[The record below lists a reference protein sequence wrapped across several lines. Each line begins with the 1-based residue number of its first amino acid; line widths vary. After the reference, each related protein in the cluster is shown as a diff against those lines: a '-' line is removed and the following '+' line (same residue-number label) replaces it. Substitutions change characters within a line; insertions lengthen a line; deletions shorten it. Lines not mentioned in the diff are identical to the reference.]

1 MVRGRSVVAI
11 VAVLLA
17 LGVTGTAV
25 AVAASGGA
33 GLGEGQKP
41 PPSGATS
48 PRPSAPKIGNRNPL
62 GGRGMWIWE
71 IGSSDHG
78 SLSAIIAQAK
88 HYGVSTLMIKS
99 SDGAGMW
106 SQFSRTLVSTLHAN
120 GLRVCAW
127 QYVYGN
133 NPVAEANAGAQA
145 VRDGAN
151 CLLIDAESQYE
162 GKYVSAQTYIQKLRS
177 QIGASFPVAL
187 AGFPYLDYHP
197 GFPYSVFLGPGGAQY
212 NAPQMYWKDI
222 GVSVDTVYAHTFAYN
237 RLYGRPI
244 FPLGQVY
251 NRPPAGQIERF
262 RQVGYSYGASG
273 ISWWD
278 WQEAP
283 GSAWG
288 AISKRV
294 GRISGY
300 KPYSNYATLG
310 SGANGDV
317 VVWAQEHLLSA
328 GERLTIDGS
337 FGPATKAAVIAFQS
351 AHQIAATGLIDEAT
365 WQSLLRY
372 PPAKVTW
379 VVRKHRQTATVAQK
393 AFTVRSPGAPPS
405 GVAVVPKSASDRAR
419 GYEIPRSFGAGRP

>member
-1 MVRGRSVVAI
+1 MVRGRSVLAI

-17 LGVTGTAV
+17 LGATGSAV

-41 PPSGATS
+41 PPAGATT
-48 PRPSAPKIGNRNPL
+48 PRPSAPKVGKGNPL

-78 SLSAIIAQAK
+78 SLAAIIAQAK

-99 SDGAGMW
+99 SDGTGMW
-106 SQFSRTLVSTLHAN
+106 SQFSSSLVSTLHAN

-133 NPVAEANAGAQA
+133 NPVAEANLGAQA

-162 GKYVSAQTYIQKLRS
+162 GKYVSAQTYIHKLRS
-177 QIGASFPVAL
+177 LIGTSFPVAL
-187 AGFPYLDYHP
+187 AGFPYMDFHP
-197 GFPYSVFLGPGGAQY
+197 AFPYSVFLGPGGAQY

-251 NRPPAGQIERF
+251 NRPPSSQIKRF
-262 RQVGYSYGASG
+262 RQIGYSYGASG

-283 GSAWG
+283 GSAWS
-288 AISKRV
+288 AISQRV

-300 KPYSNYATLG
+300 KAYNNYATLG
-310 SGANGDV
+310 SGAHGDV

-328 GERLTIDGS
+328 GQRIAVDGS

-351 AHQIAATGLIDEAT
+351 AHSIAATGLIDQAT
-365 WQSLLRY
+365 WQTLLRY
-372 PPAKVTW
+372 APARVTW
-379 VVRKHRQTATVAQK
+379 VVRKRKQTATVARK
-393 AFTVRSPGAPPS
+393 AFAVRSPGAPPS
-405 GVAVVPKSASDRAR
+405 GVAVVPASAHDRAR

>member
-11 VAVLLA
+11 VAVLLV
-17 LGVTGTAV
+17 LGAAGSAV

-33 GLGEGQKP
+33 GLGQGQKP
-41 PPSGATS
+41 PPSGGSTK
-48 PRPSAPKIGNRNPL
+48 RPAAPKVSKRNPL

-71 IGSSDHG
+71 MGSSDRG

-88 HYGVSTLMIKS
+88 RYGVSTLMIKS
-99 SDGAGMW
+99 GDGAGVW
-106 SQFSRTLVSTLHAN
+106 SQFNRTLVSTLHAH

-127 QYVYGN
+127 QYVYGDK
-133 NPVAEANAGAQA
+133 PVQEAQVGAAA
-145 VRDGAN
+145 VKDGAN

-177 QIGASFPVAL
+177 LIGANFPVAL
-187 AGFPYLDYHP
+187 AGFPYMDYHP

-222 GVSVDTVYAHTFAYN
+222 GTSVDAVYAHTFAYN

-251 NRPPAGQIERF
+251 NGPPASQIKRF

-283 GSAWG
+283 SGAWS
-288 AISKRV
+288 AISQRV
-294 GRISGY
+294 DRISGY
-300 KPYSNYATLG
+300 KAYNNYATLG
-310 SGANGDV
+310 TGANGDV

-328 GERLTIDGS
+328 GENLSVDGG

-351 AHQIAATGLIDEAT
+351 AHQIAATGLIDQAT
-365 WQSLLRY
+365 WQALLHY
-372 PPAKVTW
+372 APARVTW
-379 VVRKHRQTATVAQK
+379 VIRKRKQTATVAK
-393 AFTVRSPGAPPS
+393 AFAFRSAGAPPS

>member
-17 LGVTGTAV
+17 LGVMGSAV

-33 GLGEGQKP
+33 GLGEGKKP
-41 PPSGATS
+41 PPSGATT
-48 PRPSAPKIGNRNPL
+48 PRPSAPKVGKGNPF

-71 IGSSDHG
+71 IGSTDHG

-99 SDGAGMW
+99 SDGTGMW
-106 SQFSRTLVSTLHAN
+106 SQFNRTLVSTLHAS

-133 NPVAEANAGAQA
+133 NPVAEANVGAQA

-177 QIGASFPVAL
+177 LIGSRFPVAL
-187 AGFPYLDYHP
+187 AGFPYIDYHP

-251 NRPPAGQIERF
+251 NRPPANQIERF
-262 RQVGYSYGASG
+262 RQIGYSYGASG

-283 GSAWG
+283 GSAWS
-288 AISKRV
+288 AISRRV

-300 KPYSNYATLG
+300 KPYNNYATLG
-310 SGANGDV
+310 TGANGDV

-328 GERLTIDGS
+328 GERLTVDGG

-351 AHQIAATGLIDEAT
+351 AHHIAATGLIDQAT
-365 WQSLLRY
+365 WQALLRY
-372 PPAKVTW
+372 TPAKVTW
-379 VVRKHRQTATVAQK
+379 VIRRHKQTATVARK

-405 GVAVVPKSASDRAR
+405 GVAVVPASAHDRAK